1 MVSFLVYTLPGE
13 LRFDFARP
21 RGIIVKGDFTR
32 LIPRSPTV
40 ACIGDVVSS
49 FCTRANSGWDILVVA
64 VDGVT
69 RRRESVEPP
78 GLRGFR
84 TVHVRNPR
92 GTVSRAAAR
101 AVCDALSGMLGERVA
116 LNVDGEE
123 DMLALAAIACSP
135 LGGHVIYGV
144 PGRGAAII
152 RVTRLS
158 RLDAQTRLL
167 LLRPGIRV

>member
-1 MVSFLVYTLPGE
+1 MVSFLVYSLPE
-13 LRFDFARP
+13 DLRFDFARP
-21 RGIIVKGDFTR
+21 RGIIARGDFTR
-32 LIPRSPTV
+32 LVPPSPSV

-49 FCTRANSGWDILVVA
+49 FCAGADGKWDILVIA

-78 GLRGFR
+78 RLEGFYIVR
-84 TVHVRNPR
+84 VRNPR
-92 GTVSRAAAR
+92 GTISRAAAR
-101 AVCDALSGMLGERVA
+101 AVCNALSGRLGRKVA
-116 LNVDGEE
+116 LAVDGEE

-167 LLRPGIRV
+167 LLRPRIG

>member
-1 MVSFLVYTLPGE
+1 MVSFLVYALPGN

-21 RGIIVKGDFTR
+21 RGVIAKGDFAH
-32 LIPRSPTV
+32 LIPRSPSV

-49 FCTRANSGWDILVVA
+49 LCVGAGGEWDILVVA

-78 GLRGFR
+78 RLEGFHIVR
-84 TVHVRNPR
+84 VRNPR

-101 AVCDALSGMLGERVA
+101 AVCDALSGRLGRKVA
-116 LNVDGEE
+116 LAVDGEE

-135 LGGHVIYGV
+135 LGGHVVYGV

-167 LLRPGIRV
+167 LLRPRIG